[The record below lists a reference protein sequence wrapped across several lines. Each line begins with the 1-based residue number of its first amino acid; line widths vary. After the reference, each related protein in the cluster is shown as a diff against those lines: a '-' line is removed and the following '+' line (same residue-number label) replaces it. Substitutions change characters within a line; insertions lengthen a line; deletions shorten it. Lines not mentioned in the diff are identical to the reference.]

1 MLYNASSNAPH
12 VAQNLRGDFVFAQN
26 QARVCLFGENPDELP
41 PIVERTISAKAAPR
55 QVTVSIELCNPEQ
68 LLTYDIAATQRNAF
82 LRSKK
87 EDALTLIK
95 YIEDANYR
103 KFAEISAADLNK
115 AAEAERA
122 QIEKIKTN
130 VNDGAPDGF
139 GIIVLKTGSS
149 NLCIAVGSKV
159 PSHRQL
165 LLRAEEKLNLEMRT
179 GVLLKDSTIDDAFIN
194 IQKGQCG
201 GVYASAADLKILTTA
216 LMRNGMPY
224 VFSSLWNLPED
235 VDREDASLAEKA
247 AAALREEND
256 RQQRNADQA
265 HLLTIRQQDQTASQA
280 AQQASLRAKF
290 GESARAAA
298 ATLSSE
304 IIAWL
309 KDQSGE
315 IGTFYPVFANW
326 LSDELTDHWEIM
338 TIDSGLEDFGSS
350 DFKTRGVDTVFSRIT
365 LHLKNRMLGE
375 YKDACFIFGRI
386 NDTEFSMRREPAFAQ
401 CDDEAAIKAWQEGHQ
416 FKSEWLASITASAK
430 SDEMGAN
437 APPATDVTPN
447 PKERHCRGPA
457 ATQPRRSAEK

>member
-1 MLYNASSNAPH
+1 MVP
-12 VAQNLRGDFVFAQN
+12 
-26 QARVCLFGENPDELP
+26 
-41 PIVERTISAKAAPR
+41 
-55 QVTVSIELCNPEQ
+55 
-68 LLTYDIAATQRNAF
+68 
-82 LRSKK
+82 
-87 EDALTLIK
+87 
-95 YIEDANYR
+95 
-103 KFAEISAADLNK
+103 AADLNK

-159 PSHRQL
+159 SSHRQL
-165 LLRAEEKLNLEMRT
+165 LLRAEEKLNLEMQT
-179 GVLLKDSTIDDAFIN
+179 GVLLKDTTIDDAFIN

-201 GVYASAADLKILTTA
+201 GVYASAADLKMLTAA
-216 LMRNGMPY
+216 LLRNGMPY
-224 VFSSLWNLPED
+224 AFSSLWNLPED

-265 HLLTIRQQDQTASQA
+265 HLLTIRQQDQTATQA

-290 GESARAAA
+290 GESAHAAA

-315 IGTFYPVFANW
+315 IGTFYPVFATW

-338 TIDSGLEDFGSS
+338 TIDSSLEDFG
-350 DFKTRGVDTVFSRIT
+350 
-365 LHLKNRMLGE
+365 
-375 YKDACFIFGRI
+375 IFG
-386 NDTEFSMRREPAFAQ
+386 FQ
-401 CDDEAAIKAWQEGHQ
+401 
-416 FKSEWLASITASAK
+416 
-430 SDEMGAN
+430 
-437 APPATDVTPN
+437 N
-447 PKERHCRGPA
+447 P
-457 ATQPRRSAEK
+457 